1 MSNLISLLRREFAN
15 SLSTRLGQNERPLSA
30 KFSQRTSRVVKPP
43 ENVQRRSVSARF
55 RALASF
61 SAFALAIVVTFA
73 PLDAQVAVPKAAP
86 MASDKLFGQ
95 QCGACHST
103 VAGETRA
110 GPSLAGVVGRRAGSV
125 AGYQYSAALKR
136 SGILWNRANLDKWL
150 SGSAKAVP
158 GTNMSYAQADA
169 AKREAIINYLLTLR

>member
-1 MSNLISLLRREFAN
+1 
-15 SLSTRLGQNERPLSA
+15 
-30 KFSQRTSRVVKPP
+30 
-43 ENVQRRSVSARF
+43 
-55 RALASF
+55 
-61 SAFALAIVVTFA
+61 
-73 PLDAQVAVPKAAP
+73 

-103 VAGETRA
+103 AAGETRA

-125 AGYQYSAALKR
+125 AGYQYSAALKS

-169 AKREAIINYLLTLR
+169 GKREAIINYLLTLR